1 MILPLASNQVLT
13 AVIDTDFKHPSQDLI
28 WVFFTRELK
37 SASLPPFQSCKT
49 LNLWIDYLHRIIFN
63 DFLPIS
69 RHNNL
74 ILI

>member
-1 MILPLASNQVLT
+1 MILPLATYQVVT
-13 AVIDTDFKHPSQDLI
+13 AVIDTDSKHPSQDLI
-28 WVFFTRELK
+28 WVPSSRKLK

-74 ILI
+74 IFI